1 MCVENL
7 SSFREM
13 NRNHKIYS
21 CYRFTSIMALTDQQ
35 IEFKFHIN
43 QSIFLNLNEL
53 HRFSQHTTGFCCWLK
68 TTDLWELFNRQI
80 YWKTQFFDYYVLF
93 WIVCFSLLRRQ
104 WFIDDIFFF
113 FHCLEQ
119 RVRHAAVLHNHAES
133 LTIHVCYSKNNI
145 PFTWIV
151 ERELWTATEQQPH
164 THTRTN
170 IVSSRF
176 L

>member
-68 TTDLWELFNRQI
+68 TTDLRIIQSPDLLKNPIFWLLCAVLNCM
-80 YWKTQFFDYYVLF
+80 FF
-93 WIVCFSLLRRQ
+93 LLRRQ

>member
-53 HRFSQHTTGFCCWLK
+53 HRFFPTHNWILLLTKNYWSLRIIQSPDLLKNPIFWL
-68 TTDLWELFNRQI
+68 LCAVLNCM
-80 YWKTQFFDYYVLF
+80 FF
-93 WIVCFSLLRRQ
+93 LLRRQ